1 MLLVFLQLSRLVA
14 HNLQAYVLPFQP
26 LSPFHGSFF
35 YLVNRFLSF
44 SPAVSFIA
52 SSFSSSFVSIR
63 RVHLAG
69 SLTIRAFQG
78 SADSSIG
85 SRTKLQGTSSS
96 RSFSLCRC
104 PSPLMRTRWTIL
116 GEFQPPD
123 VFPLARYILFFF
135 LFYFFFVLVFVFFP
149 PFSRKLN
156 APRWK
161 TESIQR
167 VKTTQKCQVTR
178 VPANKVA
185 LVPVK

>member
-1 MLLVFLQLSRLVA
+1 MQLSRLVA

-123 VFPLARYILFFF
+123 VFPLASYILFFF

>member
-1 MLLVFLQLSRLVA
+1 M
-14 HNLQAYVLPFQP
+14 
-26 LSPFHGSFF
+26 
-35 YLVNRFLSF
+35 
-44 SPAVSFIA
+44 SFIA
-52 SSFSSSFVSIR
+52 SSFSSSFASIR
-63 RVHLAG
+63 RIHLAG

-78 SADSSIG
+78 SVDSSIG

-96 RSFSLCRC
+96 PRFFSLCRC
-104 PSPLMRTRWTIL
+104 PSLSMRTRWTIL

-123 VFPLARYILFFF
+123 VSPLASYIFFSFLLFFS
-135 LFYFFFVLVFVFFP
+135 LFSFFP
-149 PFSRKLN
+149 PSPFSRKLN